1 MLNERFYHK
10 EGWKINERQNGG
22 VLPSGETLIKIF
34 DALSHPHRLK
44 ILSLL
49 IGRRVHVSQ
58 LAREAKISRP
68 LLYMHLKRLE
78 NAGLVRSKMELSPD
92 GKALNYYEIIPFSFH
107 LTPENL
113 AEAGKTLSVS
123 HPQHESGRTKRRKS
137 EGEDEQ

>member
-10 EGWKINERQNGG
+10 GGWKINERQNGG

-78 NAGLVRSKMELSPD
+78 NAGLVRSKMELSTD

>member
-1 MLNERFYHK
+1 
-10 EGWKINERQNGG
+10 

-34 DALSHPHRLK
+34 DALSNPHRLK

-49 IGRRVHVSQ
+49 MGRRVHVSQ

-78 NAGLVRSKMELSPD
+78 DAGLVRSKMELSPD
-92 GKALNYYEIIPFSFH
+92 GKALNYYEIIPFSLH

-113 AEAGKTLSVS
+113 AEAAKTLSVS
-123 HPQHESGRTKRRKS
+123 HPRHESGRAKRRKS

>member
-1 MLNERFYHK
+1 MNVFITRG
-10 EGWKINERQNGG
+10 GWKINERQNGG

-78 NAGLVRSKMELSPD
+78 NAGLVRSKMELSTD